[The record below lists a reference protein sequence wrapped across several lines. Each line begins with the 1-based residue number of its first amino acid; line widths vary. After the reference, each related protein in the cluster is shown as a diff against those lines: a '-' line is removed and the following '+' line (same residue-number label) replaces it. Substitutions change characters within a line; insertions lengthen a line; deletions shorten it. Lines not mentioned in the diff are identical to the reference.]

1 MHFHHKKFY
10 LKSDG
15 YRIKSVLKRSIM
27 LLDEMPVHCMKCN
40 GDLGDSRSGNLLW
53 FSRLLV
59 CSRHPIAPSCTWY
72 KSERAGGVRY
82 AYIKKKK
89 KRVSPFYQ
97 NLWDLLDYWEEV
109 NKWDINIFVDNAFVL
124 TRN

>member
-1 MHFHHKKFY
+1 MVYKEERYYKVGSIVALSKCY
-10 LKSDG
+10 DSN
-15 YRIKSVLKRSIM
+15 SCIM

-40 GDLGDSRSGNLLW
+40 GDPGDSRSGNLLW

-72 KSERAGGVRY
+72 KLERAGGVRY

-89 KRVSPFYQ
+89 KEFPLFIKICGICLIIGRKS
-97 NLWDLLDYWEEV
+97 
-109 NKWDINIFVDNAFVL
+109 ISG
-124 TRN
+124 T